1 MNQAARPPWRQWV
14 GRANAATIGAAA
26 AEQIDFTR
34 LPLLPTAPTTARR
47 NASLCRRSKCA
58 RGNCETRKNTCN
70 GYSYQNGIHPTS
82 SLCRPSSALSKRSA
96 YLIGGTHE
104 CASFFHGCVAVLKM
118 FSADFAHVQ
127 SVNMSITP
135 IK

>member
-26 AEQIDFTR
+26 AEQTSLRAATR
-34 LPLLPTAPTTARR
+34 GPQAGHCYQGQVGRR
-47 NASLCRRSKCA
+47 RKPGA
-58 RGNCETRKNTCN
+58 ETRKNTCN